1 MEAVRAM
8 KAMEGV
14 PGDPLPATTEAR
26 RVWASILSQSATG
39 ELIGMMNFASL
50 VDLYENVDEKIEA
63 LDHAARE
70 KAHARSFQRLGEEM
84 GLEVTLNVNAPYW
97 KRIRAAFV
105 KSAGRGDFTAC
116 LIIQELMLESFA
128 VSMYSAVATAARE
141 SGAASAKLGRA
152 YKAIAVEET
161 EHLEHAIELL
171 SEIYE
176 RDPAG
181 LREKVAA
188 VHEDV
193 MSVLAEMVARED
205 IRGDCLL
212 CGKTCI
218 KPSLPEVKLDIVRL
232 RGGALNLYLKSLD
245 RVGLPGEETL
255 QWITRLPV

>member
-1 MEAVRAM
+1 MISDQLQAGAEAH
-8 KAMEGV
+8 
-14 PGDPLPATTEAR
+14 
-26 RVWASILSQSATG
+26 RVWGSILSQSATG

-50 VDLYENVDEKIEA
+50 VDLYEDPDDKIEA
-63 LDHAARE
+63 LEHAAKE

-84 GLEVTLNVNAPYW
+84 GLCVTLNVNAPYW
-97 KRIRAAFV
+97 KRIRTAFV
-105 KSAGRGDFTAC
+105 NSAGRGDFTAC

-128 VSMYSAVATAARE
+128 VSMYSAVARVAP
-141 SGAASAKLGRA
+141 GKLGKA
-152 YKAIAVEET
+152 YKAIAAEET

-171 SEIYE
+171 SEIYK

-181 LREKVAA
+181 LREKVAG

-212 CGKTCI
+212 CGNTCI
-218 KPSLPEVKLDIVRL
+218 KPSLPEVRLDIVQL

>member
-1 MEAVRAM
+1 MSSSPSRASEEAY
-8 KAMEGV
+8 
-14 PGDPLPATTEAR
+14 
-26 RVWASILSQSATG
+26 RVWESILSQSATG

-50 VDLYENVDEKIEA
+50 VDLYEDTDDKIEA
-63 LDHAARE
+63 LEHAARE

-84 GLEVTLNVNAPYW
+84 GVCVTMNVNAPYW
-97 KRIRAAFV
+97 KRIRAAFLS
-105 KSAGRGDFTAC
+105 SAGRGDFTAC

-128 VSMYSAVATAARE
+128 VSMYSAVARVAPGR
-141 SGAASAKLGRA
+141 LGKA
-152 YKAIAVEET
+152 YKAIAAEEAD
-161 EHLEHAIELL
+161 HLEHAIELL
-171 SEIYE
+171 SEIYR

-181 LREKVAA
+181 LREKVAR

-218 KPSLPEVKLDIVRL
+218 KPSLPEVKLDIVQL

-255 QWITRLPV
+255 QWIARLPV

>member
-1 MEAVRAM
+1 MSSSPSRASEEAY
-8 KAMEGV
+8 
-14 PGDPLPATTEAR
+14 
-26 RVWASILSQSATG
+26 RVWESILSQSATG

-50 VDLYENVDEKIEA
+50 VDLYEDTDDKIEA
-63 LDHAARE
+63 LEHAARE

-84 GLEVTLNVNAPYW
+84 GVCVTMNVNAPYW
-97 KRIRAAFV
+97 KRIRAAFLS
-105 KSAGRGDFTAC
+105 SAGRGDFTAC

-128 VSMYSAVATAARE
+128 VSMYSAVARVAP
-141 SGAASAKLGRA
+141 GKLGKA
-152 YKAIAVEET
+152 YKAIAAEET
-161 EHLEHAIELL
+161 DHLEHAIELL
-171 SEIYE
+171 SEIYR

-181 LREKVAA
+181 LREKVAR

-218 KPSLPEVKLDIVRL
+218 KPSLPEVKLDIVQL

-255 QWITRLPV
+255 QWIARLPV

>member
-1 MEAVRAM
+1 MEAISRDQLQAG
-8 KAMEGV
+8 A
-14 PGDPLPATTEAR
+14 EAH
-26 RVWASILSQSATG
+26 RVWESILSQSATG

-50 VDLYENVDEKIEA
+50 VDLYESADDKIEA
-63 LDHAARE
+63 LEHAARE

-84 GLEVTLNVNAPYW
+84 GLCVTLNVNAPYW
-97 KRIRAAFV
+97 KRIRSAFV

-128 VSMYSAVATAARE
+128 VSMYSAVADAAVAP
-141 SGAASAKLGRA
+141 GKLGRA
-152 YKAIAVEET
+152 YKTIAAEET

-171 SEIYE
+171 SEIYK
-176 RDPAG
+176 RDPVG
-181 LREKVAA
+181 LRQKVAA

-218 KPSLPEVKLDIVRL
+218 KPSLPEVNLDIVQL

>member
-1 MEAVRAM
+1 VEAMSSNLSQA
-8 KAMEGV
+8 G
-14 PGDPLPATTEAR
+14 PEAH
-26 RVWASILSQSATG
+26 RVWESILSQSATG

-50 VDLYENVDEKIEA
+50 VDLYEDAEDKIDA
-63 LDHAARE
+63 LEHAARE
-70 KAHARSFQRLGEEM
+70 KAHARSFQRLGKEM
-84 GLEVTLNVNAPYW
+84 GLCVKLNVNAPYW
-97 KRIRAAFV
+97 KRIRSAFL
-105 KSAGRGDFTAC
+105 SCAGRGDFTAC
-116 LIIQELMLESFA
+116 LVIQELMLESFA
-128 VSMYSAVATAARE
+128 VSMYSAVARVAPGR
-141 SGAASAKLGRA
+141 LGRA
-152 YKAIAVEET
+152 YKTIAAEET
-161 EHLEHAIELL
+161 EHLEHAIALL
-171 SEIYE
+171 SEIYR

-181 LREKVAA
+181 LREKVAR

-218 KPSLPEVKLDIVRL
+218 KPSLPEVNLDIVKL

>member
-1 MEAVRAM
+1 MQAITSDPSQAGAEAY
-8 KAMEGV
+8 
-14 PGDPLPATTEAR
+14 
-26 RVWASILSQSATG
+26 RVWGSILSQSATG

-50 VDLYENVDEKIEA
+50 VDLYEDAEDKIDA
-63 LDHAARE
+63 LEHAMRE
-70 KAHARSFQRLGEEM
+70 KAHARSFQRLGREM
-84 GLEVTLNVNAPYW
+84 GVCVTLNVNAPYW
-97 KRIRAAFV
+97 KRIRDAFL

-128 VSMYSAVATAARE
+128 VSMYSAVARVAP
-141 SGAASAKLGRA
+141 GKMGKA
-152 YKAIAVEET
+152 YKAIAAEET
-161 EHLEHAIELL
+161 EHLEHAIALL
-171 SEIYE
+171 SEMY
-176 RDPAG
+176 RKDPEG
-181 LREKVAA
+181 LREKVAR

-212 CGKTCI
+212 CGNTCI
-218 KPSLPEVKLDIVRL
+218 KPSLPEVRLDIVQL

>member
-1 MEAVRAM
+1 VEAIASDQLRAG
-8 KAMEGV
+8 A
-14 PGDPLPATTEAR
+14 EAH
-26 RVWASILSQSATG
+26 RVWGSILSQSATG

-50 VDLYENVDEKIEA
+50 VDLYEDADDKIEA
-63 LDHAARE
+63 LEHAARE
-70 KAHARSFQRLGEEM
+70 KAHARSFQRLGKEM
-84 GLEVTLNVNAPYW
+84 GLFVTLNVNAPYW
-97 KRIRAAFV
+97 KRIRSAFLN
-105 KSAGRGDFTAC
+105 SAGRGDFTAC

-128 VSMYSAVATAARE
+128 VSMYSAVARVAP
-141 SGAASAKLGRA
+141 GKLGKA
-152 YKAIAVEET
+152 YKVIAAEET

-171 SEIYE
+171 SEIYR

-181 LREKVAA
+181 LREKVAR

-218 KPSLPEVKLDIVRL
+218 KPSLPQVSLDIVQL

-255 QWITRLPV
+255 QWITRLPL

>member
-1 MEAVRAM
+1 MEAMNAM
-8 KAMEGV
+8 KANTGN
-14 PGDPLPATTEAR
+14 PSPAGAEAH
-26 RVWASILSQSATG
+26 RVWESILSQSATG

-50 VDLYENVDEKIEA
+50 VDLYESADDKIEA
-63 LDHAARE
+63 LEHAARE

-84 GLEVTLNVNAPYW
+84 GLCVTLNVNAPYW
-97 KRIRAAFV
+97 KRIRSAFV
-105 KSAGRGDFTAC
+105 RSAGRGDFTAC

-128 VSMYSAVATAARE
+128 VSMYTAVARVAP
-141 SGAASAKLGRA
+141 GKLGRA
-152 YKAIAVEET
+152 YKTIAAEET
-161 EHLEHAIELL
+161 EHLEHAIEQL
-171 SEIYE
+171 SEIYK

-181 LREKVAA
+181 LRQKVAA

-218 KPSLPEVKLDIVRL
+218 KPSLPEVNLDIVKL

-245 RVGLPGEETL
+245 RVGLPGDETL

>member
-1 MEAVRAM
+1 MSSSPSRASEEAY
-8 KAMEGV
+8 
-14 PGDPLPATTEAR
+14 
-26 RVWASILSQSATG
+26 RVWESILSQSATG

-50 VDLYENVDEKIEA
+50 VDLYEDTDDKIEA
-63 LDHAARE
+63 LEHAARE

-84 GLEVTLNVNAPYW
+84 GVCVTMNVNAPYW
-97 KRIRAAFV
+97 KRIRAAFLS
-105 KSAGRGDFTAC
+105 SAGRGDFTAC

-128 VSMYSAVATAARE
+128 VSMYSAVARVAPGR
-141 SGAASAKLGRA
+141 LGKA
-152 YKAIAVEET
+152 YKAIAAEET
-161 EHLEHAIELL
+161 DHLEHAIELL
-171 SEIYE
+171 SEIYR

-181 LREKVAA
+181 LREKVAR

-218 KPSLPEVKLDIVRL
+218 KPSLPEVKLDIVQL

-255 QWITRLPV
+255 QWIARLPV

>member
-1 MEAVRAM
+1 VEAIT
-8 KAMEGV
+8 
-14 PGDPLPATTEAR
+14 GDQLQAGAEAH
-26 RVWASILSQSATG
+26 RVWGSILSQSATG

-50 VDLYENVDEKIEA
+50 VDLYED
-63 LDHAARE
+63 AARE
-70 KAHARSFQRLGEEM
+70 KAHARSFQRLGKEM
-84 GLEVTLNVNAPYW
+84 GLCVTLNVNAPYW
-97 KRIRAAFV
+97 KRIRSAFLN
-105 KSAGRGDFTAC
+105 SAGRGDFTAC

-128 VSMYSAVATAARE
+128 VSMYSAVARVAP
-141 SGAASAKLGRA
+141 GKLGRA
-152 YKAIAVEET
+152 YKAIAAEET

-171 SEIYE
+171 SEIYK

-181 LREKVAA
+181 LREKVAS

-205 IRGDCLL
+205 ISGDCLL

-218 KPSLPEVKLDIVRL
+218 KPSLPEVSLDIVQL

>member
-1 MEAVRAM
+1 VEAINS
-8 KAMEGV
+8 
-14 PGDPLPATTEAR
+14 DPLQGGAEAQ

-39 ELIGMMNFASL
+39 ELVGMMNFASL
-50 VDLYENVDEKIEA
+50 VELYEDADDKIEA
-63 LDHAARE
+63 LEHAARE

-84 GLEVTLNVNAPYW
+84 GLDVTLNVNAPYW
-97 KRIRAAFV
+97 KRIRSAFV
-105 KSAGRGDFTAC
+105 RSAGRGDFTAC

-128 VSMYSAVATAARE
+128 VSMYSAVARVAP
-141 SGAASAKLGRA
+141 GKLGRA
-152 YKAIAVEET
+152 YKAIAAEET

-218 KPSLPEVKLDIVRL
+218 KPSLPEVKLDIVQL

-245 RVGLPGEETL
+245 RVGLPGDETL

>member
-1 MEAVRAM
+1 MEAMISDQLQAG
-8 KAMEGV
+8 A
-14 PGDPLPATTEAR
+14 EAH
-26 RVWASILSQSATG
+26 RVWGSILSQSATG

-50 VDLYENVDEKIEA
+50 VDLYEDPDDKIEA
-63 LDHAARE
+63 LEHAAKE

-84 GLEVTLNVNAPYW
+84 GLCVTLNVNAPYW
-97 KRIRAAFV
+97 KRIRTAFV
-105 KSAGRGDFTAC
+105 NSAGRGDFTAC

-128 VSMYSAVATAARE
+128 VSMYSAVARVAP
-141 SGAASAKLGRA
+141 GKLGKA
-152 YKAIAVEET
+152 YKAIAAEET

-171 SEIYE
+171 SEIYK

-181 LREKVAA
+181 LREKVAG

-212 CGKTCI
+212 CGNTCI
-218 KPSLPEVKLDIVRL
+218 KPSLPEVRLDIVQL

>member
-1 MEAVRAM
+1 VEATSSNLLQA
-8 KAMEGV
+8 G
-14 PGDPLPATTEAR
+14 GEAH
-26 RVWASILSQSATG
+26 RVWGSILSQSATG

-50 VDLYENVDEKIEA
+50 VELYEDADDKIEA
-63 LDHAARE
+63 LEHAARE

-84 GLEVTLNVNAPYW
+84 GLCVTLNVNAPYW
-97 KRIRAAFV
+97 KRIRTAFV

-128 VSMYSAVATAARE
+128 VSMYSAVARVAP
-141 SGAASAKLGRA
+141 GKLGKA
-152 YKAIAVEET
+152 YKAIAAEET

-171 SEIYE
+171 SEIYK

-212 CGKTCI
+212 CGNTCI
-218 KPSLPEVKLDIVRL
+218 KPSLPEVRLDIVQL

-255 QWITRLPV
+255 QWITRLPA

>member
-1 MEAVRAM
+1 MSSSPSRASEEAY
-8 KAMEGV
+8 
-14 PGDPLPATTEAR
+14 
-26 RVWASILSQSATG
+26 RVWESILSQSATG

-50 VDLYENVDEKIEA
+50 VDLYEDTDDKIEA
-63 LDHAARE
+63 LEHAARE

-84 GLEVTLNVNAPYW
+84 GVCVTMNVNAPYW
-97 KRIRAAFV
+97 KRIRAAFLS
-105 KSAGRGDFTAC
+105 SAGRGDFTAC

-128 VSMYSAVATAARE
+128 VSMYSAVARVAPGE
-141 SGAASAKLGRA
+141 LGKA
-152 YKAIAVEET
+152 YKAIAAEEAD
-161 EHLEHAIELL
+161 HLEHAIELL
-171 SEIYE
+171 SEIYR

-181 LREKVAA
+181 LREKVAR

-218 KPSLPEVKLDIVRL
+218 KPSLPEVKLDIVQL

-255 QWITRLPV
+255 QWIARLPV

>member
-1 MEAVRAM
+1 VEAM
-8 KAMEGV
+8 KAERAERAM
-14 PGDPLPATTEAR
+14 PGDPLPAGAEAR
-26 RVWASILSQSATG
+26 RVWESILSQSATG
-39 ELIGMMNFASL
+39 ELVGMMNFASL
-50 VDLYENVDEKIEA
+50 VDLYENVDDKIEA
-63 LDHAARE
+63 LEHAARE

-84 GLEVTLNVNAPYW
+84 GLCVTSNVNAPYW
-97 KRIRAAFV
+97 KRIRSAFV

-116 LIIQELMLESFA
+116 LVIQELMLESFA
-128 VSMYSAVATAARE
+128 VSMYSAVARAARV
-141 SGAASAKLGRA
+141 APARLGRV
-152 YKAIAVEET
+152 YRAIAAEET

-171 SEIYE
+171 SEIYQL
-176 RDPAG
+176 DPVG

-218 KPSLPEVKLDIVRL
+218 KPSLPEVNLDIVQL

-245 RVGLPGEETL
+245 RVGLPGDETL

>member
-1 MEAVRAM
+1 
-8 KAMEGV
+8 
-14 PGDPLPATTEAR
+14 
-26 RVWASILSQSATG
+26 VWASILSQSATG
-39 ELIGMMNFASL
+39 ELVGMMNFASL
-50 VDLYENVDEKIEA
+50 VDLYEDADDKIEA
-63 LDHAARE
+63 LEHAARE

-84 GLEVTLNVNAPYW
+84 GLDVTLNVNAPYW
-97 KRIRAAFV
+97 KRIRSAFV
-105 KSAGRGDFTAC
+105 RSAGRGDFTAC

-128 VSMYSAVATAARE
+128 VSMYSAVARVAP
-141 SGAASAKLGRA
+141 GKLGRA
-152 YKAIAVEET
+152 YKAIAAEET

-218 KPSLPEVKLDIVRL
+218 KPSLPEVKLDIVQL

-245 RVGLPGEETL
+245 RVGLPGDETL